1 MAQVTTQQTD
11 YDLFA
16 WDLSVATGDWEQLPE
31 MAAEWGDWDID
42 SRMDFLTDWPVVEG
56 RTARLLAMEASLAPD
71 DNRALRLRDL
81 CALVERN
88 RPILEELEARI
99 HEK

>member
-1 MAQVTTQQTD
+1 MAQVINNLAALD
-11 YDLFA
+11 YFERRL
-16 WDLSVATGDWEQLPE
+16 ATAIGDWEQLPE
-31 MAAEWGDWDID
+31 MAAEWGKWDSD

-56 RTARLLAMEASLAPD
+56 RTAQLLAMESSFAPD
-71 DNRALRLRDL
+71 DDRAIRLRERRTR
-81 CALVERN
+81 VERN